1 MNELFSIIQFIVSVI
16 GPVILMTAPADSD
29 PPAPS
34 DPDPPPTDPG
44 DDGGGSGGGGSPTCS
59 TGSSNWVSTDISAK
73 TVTRKMYASF
83 SGNTDGDNIR
93 RRIQYYLDAVAQTE
107 STLGTT
113 TVTSSSYNSTS
124 NGQSN
129 KTFVADDNTWSWRG
143 RCRNLTDNDEIN
155 GSTKYF
161 KSEAIPTTASDP
173 TVTTIGA
180 TSVGLNCDFFPN
192 TLHSTAT
199 CALEYKLTSETTVW
213 TQAGDTADTSG
224 YAEVTMI
231 RGVTGLTA
239 ETSYDVRL
247 VITRN
252 TTDETSFTSATV
264 SFSTIADIASIT
276 TDAATGIGFTGV
288 TFNATV
294 DHNTEDGALSW
305 RYDTSNPS
313 PANDTSGTEVAYG
326 SNPITADGSFSV
338 GSGTLSAST
347 AYFFWAIYEPTV
359 SGTKVFG
366 SVLSFTTTADPG
378 TEASAGEMLP
388 IQDFDRKW
396 GVATTLFFV
405 VPSEAGTS
413 SDLFFDGAAPWASG
427 ESKVTG
433 VIYDDDSTPTVTG
446 EANTASVPTREGST
460 PIYRLN
466 LSTSEMAHDELFIT
480 ITDAGAAV
488 RDVMLRVRTHQMMS
502 TIDLDASAK
511 ATNTTAF
518 TLTGN
523 GTGSGAKYVGGDN
536 DGAPIVGFS
545 GNYTQNFGTLA
556 AYNSTTSVDL
566 DNSTAIATNDTY
578 NGAIILF
585 TGGTGLGQARVI
597 TDYVGSTFAATLN
610 TPVATALSTDTTYII
625 VPGSDWNRISPGV
638 ELAALPTK
646 TSSYASLLQF
656 LFQRFVYKRTQTA
669 TEFKMKEDDGS
680 TDFASNAV
688 DDDGSVQ
695 THNEMGDL

>member
-1 MNELFSIIQFIVSVI
+1 MNELFSLIQFIVSVI
-16 GPVILMTAPADSD
+16 GPVILMAAPADSD
-29 PPAPS
+29 PPAPP

-59 TGSSNWVSTDISAK
+59 TGSSNWVSTDIGAK

-107 STLGTT
+107 STLGTK

-143 RCRNLTDNDEIN
+143 RCRNLTDNEEIN
-155 GSTKYF
+155 GPTKYF
-161 KSEAIPTTASDP
+161 KSEAIPATASNP

-199 CALEYKLTSETTVW
+199 CALECKLTSEPTIW
-213 TQAGDTADTSG
+213 TQAGATAATGG

-264 SFSTIADIASIT
+264 SFNTIADIASVT
-276 TDAATGIGFTGV
+276 TDAATGIGFTGA
-288 TFNATV
+288 TFNATM

-305 RYDTSNPS
+305 RFHTSDPGTGDDT
-313 PANDTSGTEVAYG
+313 TGTEVAYG
-326 SNPITADGSFSV
+326 SNPITADGSYSV
-338 GSGTLSAST
+338 DSGALSAST
-347 AYFFWAIYEPTV
+347 TYYFWAIYEPTV

-366 SVLSFTTTADPG
+366 ATTSFTTTADPG
-378 TEASAGEMLP
+378 AEAAATDMLP
-388 IQDFDRKW
+388 IITYDRKW

-405 VPSEAGTS
+405 VPQNAGSS
-413 SDLFFDGAAPWASG
+413 SDLIYDGAAVWGSG
-427 ESKVTG
+427 ETKMTG
-433 VIYDDDSTPTVTG
+433 IVYDDDSTPTITA
-446 EANTASVPTREGST
+446 EANTSSNPARVAST
-460 PIYRLN
+460 PVYRLD
-466 LSTSEMAHDELFIT
+466 LDATEMGHDELYIT
-480 ITDAGAAV
+480 LTNAGTSV
-488 RDVMLRVRTHQMMS
+488 RDIALYVRTHQMLS
-502 TIDLDASAK
+502 TVDLDASAK
-511 ATNTTAF
+511 ATNTTAY
-518 TLTGN
+518 TATGN
-523 GTGSGAKYVGGDN
+523 GTGAGASFIGGDS
-536 DGAPIVGFS
+536 DGPDIKGS
-545 GNYTQNFGTLA
+545 LGTHTQNFGTLA

-566 DNSTAIATNDTY
+566 DNSTAIQTNDTY

-597 TDYVGSTFAATLN
+597 TDYVGSTYAATLN
-610 TPVATALSTDTTYII
+610 TPVATALDTTTTYII
-625 VPGSDWNRISPGV
+625 IPGSDWDRISPGV

-656 LFQRFVYKRTQTA
+656 LFQRFVYKRLQTA

-688 DDDGSVQ
+688 DDDGSTQ